1 MNDQYAGLM
10 AQMPYS
16 WHQDGLLMG
25 MHWTWMISVVGMVLI
40 GAFWIASARRGVT
53 YRQEATG
60 ESAEEALRRRF
71 AQSEISEERFAE
83 TLRVLRESR

>member
-1 MNDQYAGLM
+1 MNDQYDALM

-25 MHWTWMISVVGMVLI
+25 MHWAWMIFVVGIVLVW
-40 GAFWIASARRGVT
+40 GFWIAFAQRGAT
-53 YRQEATG
+53 HRKEATR

-71 AQSEISEERFAE
+71 AKSEISEEQFAE